1 MPCARLE
8 WPVASMR
15 KGRINHC
22 LTESLQ
28 FSSISI
34 NQLET
39 MMDFARYASLLYSAV
54 LSDVLD
60 GMGLPHQ
67 AMRPFIRPVD
77 DAKVMMG
84 RARTGLY
91 AITYSTIPG
100 ENPYALEMALVDGL
114 KPGEVAVLGC
124 NGPTERL
131 APWGE
136 LLSTASYM
144 RGAHGCVTDGL
155 VRDLR
160 QIRALGFPVF
170 HGGIGPL
177 DSKGRGKMV
186 EIDTPIL
193 CAGVMVRSG
202 DIVFG
207 DIDGV
212 VVIPQE
218 VEAAVLAEAER
229 KVTTENDSRRE
240 LLEGRL
246 LLEVYEKYGVL

>member
-1 MPCARLE
+1 MP
-8 WPVASMR
+8 
-15 KGRINHC
+15 
-22 LTESLQ
+22 
-28 FSSISI
+28 
-34 NQLET
+34 
-39 MMDFARYASLLYSAV
+39 DFAKLSALLYTAV

-60 GMGLPHQ
+60 QMGHAQ
-67 AMRPFIRPVD
+67 NAMRPFIRPVD
-77 DAKVMMG
+77 DTLTMMG

-91 AITYSTIPG
+91 ATTYSLVAD
-100 ENPYALEMALVDGL
+100 ENPYQLEMDLVDSL

-136 LLSTASYM
+136 LLSTASSK

-155 VRDLR
+155 VRDLKH
-160 QIRALGFPVF
+160 IRALKFPVF

-186 EIDTPIL
+186 EIDRPVL
-193 CAGVMVRSG
+193 CAGVIVRSG

-218 VEAAVLAEAER
+218 IEDQVLAAAVT
-229 KVTTENDSRRE
+229 KVTSENDTRRE
-240 LLEGRL
+240 LQEGRTL
-246 LLEVYEKYGVL
+246 HEVYAKYGVL

>member
-1 MPCARLE
+1 ML
-8 WPVASMR
+8 
-15 KGRINHC
+15 
-22 LTESLQ
+22 
-28 FSSISI
+28 
-34 NQLET
+34 
-39 MMDFARYASLLYSAV
+39 DFAHYASLLYSAV

-60 GMGLPHQ
+60 GMGHRQQ
-67 AMRPFIRPVD
+67 AMRPFIRPAD
-77 DAKVMMG
+77 ESRVMMG

-91 AITYSTIPG
+91 AITYSTIEG
-100 ENPYALEMALVDGL
+100 ENPYALEMELVDGL

-136 LLSTASYM
+136 LLSTASQM
-144 RGAHGCVTDGL
+144 RGALGCVTDGL
-155 VRDLR
+155 VRDIR
-160 QIRALGFPVF
+160 QIRQLGFPVF

-212 VVIPQE
+212 LVIPQE
-218 VEAAVLAEAER
+218 IEASVLEQAVH
-229 KVTTENDSRRE
+229 KVTAETATRRE

-246 LLEVYEKYGVL
+246 LTEVYEKYGVL